1 MSESNAPRPL
11 GAPPVMETHPMMTP
25 QHVANLMHNNI
36 AFLWNKTR
44 GAPWRDAALS
54 QQPDGEE
61 NTVRAA
67 HLRPVG
73 HEAKDADHHG
83 AYRRAAESISRRE
96 GKEYSPDQVRAV
108 MHEAA
113 RRLFPDEHRA
123 THPKTGEPAH
133 AVGRYARDA
142 WNAARYGMIMP
153 AVARQLIYQRATQ
166 NNAAPG
172 DTGGDAMSQQ
182 QPETGQ

>member
-1 MSESNAPRPL
+1 M

-25 QHVANLMHNNI
+25 QHVSNLMHNNI

-44 GAPWRDAALS
+44 GAPWRDAALERA
-54 QQPDGEE
+54 PDAAADEHAI
-61 NTVRAA
+61 RAA

-96 GKEYSPDQVRAV
+96 GREYSPEQVRAV
-108 MHEAA
+108 MQEAA

-166 NNAAPG
+166 AQPPS
-172 DTGGDAMSQQ
+172 DTGGDAMSQ
-182 QPETGQ
+182 ETGQ